1 MCEHPLRGAVC
12 ATVLAAPAAAS
23 DVRVAT
29 DAELASALALALPG
43 DSIALAAGSYAP
55 IAITGRG
62 GPGADITLRG
72 EPGATIAGMAILA
85 STRIVVRD
93 LTVAPASATA
103 YVTVTSS
110 SSVAFS
116 GLRVDGGDA
125 GLGATIWI
133 DARCGRRRGA
143 GLDVPA
149 LCVSDVHPR
158 VGARTS

>member
-1 MCEHPLRGAVC
+1 MCARFAI
-12 ATVLAAPAAAS
+12 VLAVVLCPLVAVAPATAS

-62 GPGADITLRG
+62 GPSADITLRG
-72 EPGATIAGMAILA
+72 EPGVTIAGMAIPPPP
-85 STRIVVRD
+85 RIVVAA

-110 SSVAFS
+110 SSVTFS

-125 GLGATIWI
+125 GLG
-133 DARCGRRRGA
+133 
-143 GLDVPA
+143 
-149 LCVSDVHPR
+149 
-158 VGARTS
+158 